1 MEGLDI
7 PPIPE
12 LIEMISEPGAG
23 TYARKASVDMFK
35 LTRRLHRVAT
45 CRFTAV
51 LQLQRSKHAGSDLLA
66 RWQRVL
72 GAWAVPA
79 QGFESFVVFVRVDL
93 ALCESRVELLACRG
107 LALWRA
113 TGATRGDRPND

>member
-35 LTRRLHRVAT
+35 LTRDD
-45 CRFTAV
+45 FI
-51 LQLQRSKHAGSDLLA
+51 
-66 RWQRVL
+66 
-72 GAWAVPA
+72 
-79 QGFESFVVFVRVDL
+79 E
-93 ALCESRVELLACRG
+93 
-107 LALWRA
+107 
-113 TGATRGDRPND
+113 